1 MVKPL
6 SISQEY
12 NYLKKEEGNIIY
24 LQDNLQYRLTEVK
37 YKILDGICDSERVHM
52 VFFDM
57 ETGFEE
63 YIDMYKYINNSK
75 VSYSFYSDR
84 GLLLAHSV
92 EDFSYLIKNYLYGK
106 HIENTKGEKSLA
118 SILFK
123 KGNTK
128 ELIDWKGLLTIKKEG
143 V

>member
-1 MVKPL
+1 MVKSL
-6 SISQEY
+6 SLSQEY

-24 LQDNLQYRLTEVK
+24 LQDNIQYRLTEVK
-37 YKILDGICDSERVHM
+37 YRVLGGINDSERVDM

-63 YIDMYKYINNSK
+63 YISMFKSADNIS

-84 GLLLAHSV
+84 GLLLAHNI
-92 EDFSYLIKNYLYGK
+92 EDFSYLIRNYLYGK

-118 SILFK
+118 SILFRK
-123 KGNTK
+123 ESPK
-128 ELIDWKGLLTIKKEG
+128 ELIDWEDLLTVKI
-143 V
+143 